1 MYIYNVCEYLSDMDN
16 IENILSSFEIQ
27 DQLYPKIWYLPNE
40 KHMGDPEG
48 QKYKI
53 NPKVRKNLLE
63 ITYQFIE
70 SLDIDVVIDD
80 IIVVGSIANYNW
92 SKFSDIDVHILV
104 DYKQFS
110 NELKDMYVEYFDLK
124 KVIFNQKRDVKMF
137 GFDVEFFIEDTDMQ
151 GISGGVYSLLND
163 EWLKTPKRFDF
174 KVDLKDVKNKSKQW
188 MRTIDSSIKN
198 MEDQDIDTI
207 EKTLNQFKNKLK
219 KFRLSGLKGGGEMSL
234 ENLVFKVLRRNGYID
249 KLYKTPLKLIDNNL
263 SIE

>member
-1 MYIYNVCEYLSDMDN
+1 MYISNVCEYLSDMDN
-16 IENILSSFEIQ
+16 IENILSSFEVQ

-70 SLDIDVVIDD
+70 SLDIDVVIED

-124 KVIFNQKRDVKMF
+124 KVI
-137 GFDVEFFIEDTDMQ
+137 
-151 GISGGVYSLLND
+151 
-163 EWLKTPKRFDF
+163 
-174 KVDLKDVKNKSKQW
+174 
-188 MRTIDSSIKN
+188 
-198 MEDQDIDTI
+198 
-207 EKTLNQFKNKLK
+207 K
-219 KFRLSGLKGGGEMSL
+219 KEM
-234 ENLVFKVLRRNGYID
+234 
-249 KLYKTPLKLIDNNL
+249 
-263 SIE
+263 